1 MKQTA
6 RSTALNALLQMEKN
20 EGYSNL
26 VIDKALKSA
35 GLDKRDSA
43 LAAAIFYGVLE
54 KQTTLDWTIAQCLR
68 DPRKKL
74 NKEVRMALRCG
85 AYQILYLDRVP
96 DSAVVNET
104 VNDAKDIGKAE
115 YAGFINGVLRN
126 LIRKKEELVLPAGN
140 GVLALSLRYSVP
152 EELIRMWQSA
162 YGRENTLRLLHS
174 FVGKAPTYIRVNALK
189 TSFSSLAKSL
199 KGHEALLEPC
209 LRPEGAGILHCAG
222 SPTELPEFQ
231 EGLFHVQDLSA
242 QFVCEILDPQP
253 GESICDCCAAPGG
266 KTFTIAQR
274 MKGEGQI
281 IALDL
286 YKGRVNL
293 VKSGAQRLGIQSI
306 TAEMADA
313 TRPLEGLP
321 PMDRVLCDVPCSG
334 FGVIRRKPEI
344 RYKSLAELRELPK
357 LQFAIL
363 NNASCL
369 VKPGG
374 VLVYSTCTLNP
385 RENGE
390 VAERFLRENNGF
402 EPMTIHLPV
411 SETAAGEPKAGAF
424 RRCVEEPP
432 HHLTMMPFAGA
443 SDGFFAAA
451 FRRRHESERT
461 TVLGE

>member
-26 VIDKALKSA
+26 IIDKALKSA
-35 GLDKRDSA
+35 GLDKRDGA
-43 LAAAIFYGVLE
+43 LASAIFYGVLE
-54 KQTTLDWTIAQCLR
+54 KQIVLDWLISQCLR

-74 NKEVRMALRCG
+74 NKAVRMALRCG
-85 AYQILYLDRVP
+85 VYQIMYLDRVP
-96 DSAVVNET
+96 DSAAVNET

-126 LIRKKEELVLPAGN
+126 LIRKKEELVLPDGN
-140 GVLALSLRYSVP
+140 SVFALSLRYSVP
-152 EELIRMWQSA
+152 EELIRMWQDA
-162 YGRENTLRLLHS
+162 YGRENTFELLQS
-174 FVGKAPTYIRVNALK
+174 FVGKAPIYIRINTLK
-189 TSFSSLAKSL
+189 ASFSELESSLRDHDAF
-199 KGHEALLEPC
+199 LEPC
-209 LRPEGAGILHCAG
+209 DQLAGAGVLHCIG

-231 EGLFHVQDLSA
+231 KGLFHVQDLSA
-242 QFVCEILDPQP
+242 QYVCEILDPKP
-253 GESICDCCAAPGG
+253 GEAICDCCAAPGG

-274 MKGEGQI
+274 MNGEGRI
-281 IALDL
+281 TALDL

-293 VKSGAQRLGIQSI
+293 IKSGAQRLGILSI
-306 TAEMADA
+306 TASMADM
-313 TRPLEGLP
+313 TQPIEDLP

-344 RYKSLAELRELPK
+344 RYKSLAELRELPE
-357 LQFAIL
+357 LQFTIL
-363 NNASCL
+363 KNASEL

-390 VAERFLRENNGF
+390 VAERFLKENNGF
-402 EPMTIHLPV
+402 EPIPIDLP
-411 SETAAGEPKAGAF
+411 EAGAF

-451 FRRRHESERT
+451 FRKR
-461 TVLGE
+461 